1 MKHVLELKD
10 LFKSYGKVQA
20 LRGVSFSMDH
30 GVYALLGPNGSG
42 KSTLMNVIAGLLKPT
57 AGEMLFHGE
66 PLGAKRTAFYKQ
78 FGYMPQYPAVYPS
91 FSVLEFLQY
100 VSVLKCLPDDGG
112 KEIERLLERVEL
124 SECKDRRIS
133 ALSGGMK
140 QRLSLC
146 SAVLG
151 DPELLILDEPTAGL
165 DPMQRVALRR
175 FVGELGERKTVLWA
189 THIVSDV
196 ESIAKEIIFMKQGVA
211 TVQENSAEPL
221 EERYLAF
228 FGDLL

>member
-57 AGEMLFHGE
+57 AGEILFHGE

-112 KEIERLLERVEL
+112 VEIERLLERVEL
-124 SECKDRRIS
+124 SEFKDRRIS

-146 SAVLG
+146 SAV
-151 DPELLILDEPTAGL
+151 
-165 DPMQRVALRR
+165 
-175 FVGELGERKTVLWA
+175 
-189 THIVSDV
+189 
-196 ESIAKEIIFMKQGVA
+196 
-211 TVQENSAEPL
+211 
-221 EERYLAF
+221 
-228 FGDLL
+228 